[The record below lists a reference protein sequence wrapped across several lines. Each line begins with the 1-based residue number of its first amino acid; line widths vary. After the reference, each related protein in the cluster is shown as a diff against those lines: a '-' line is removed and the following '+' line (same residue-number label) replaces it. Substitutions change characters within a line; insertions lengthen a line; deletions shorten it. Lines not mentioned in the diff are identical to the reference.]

1 MKKTLAIMSLL
12 ALPVINAAKTTHY
25 ADVKL
30 THLTPVKSEAQWLR
44 AKQVT
49 PKYPI
54 KLAMNGVTGCGV
66 FKLTVNQDGRT
77 EDIELVASVP
87 EKVIYQPAKKIIKN
101 WAWQKTSEQSAEA
114 EEKLIRLDFCMGGR
128 SQEEAKARCDRQAKL
143 QCK

>member
-12 ALPVINAAKTTHY
+12 ALPVANAAQTTHY

-30 THLTPVKSEAQWLR
+30 THLMPVQSEAQWLR

-66 FKLTVNQDGRT
+66 FQLTVNKDGRT

-101 WAWQKTSEQSAEA
+101 WA
-114 EEKLIRLDFCMGGR
+114 
-128 SQEEAKARCDRQAKL
+128 
-143 QCK
+143 